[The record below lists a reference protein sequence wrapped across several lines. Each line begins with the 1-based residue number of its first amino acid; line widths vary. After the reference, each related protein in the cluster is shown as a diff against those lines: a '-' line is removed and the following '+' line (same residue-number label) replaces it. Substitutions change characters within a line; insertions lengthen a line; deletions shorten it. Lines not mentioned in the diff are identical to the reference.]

1 MNAENASI
9 STSQAW
15 ILAFRP
21 KTLPAAASPV
31 LVGSAVAFYSGKF
44 SLLPALAAL
53 AGALLLQI
61 GANLANDVFDFQRG
75 ADTSYRVGPLRV
87 TQAGLLTPEQVKAGM
102 WLVFG
107 LATLIGVYLALTAGW
122 PVVVLGLLAIL
133 AAIAYTGG
141 PFPLG
146 YHGLGE
152 VFVFLFFG
160 LAAVTGTYFV
170 QAREINW
177 YALAASIPI
186 GLLTCAL
193 LTVNNLRDIDTDRIS
208 GKMTLAARFG
218 ETFARQEYIILI
230 ALAYLTT
237 FLMAMANVIE
247 PWVVLTWLSLPM
259 LFPLGKMI
267 LTTRGRP
274 LNDALA
280 MTGRLE
286 LIFSLLF
293 SLGLIL
299 ARYFKI

>member
-9 STSQAW
+9 SPSQAW
-15 ILAFRP
+15 LLALRP

-31 LVGSAVAFYSGKF
+31 LVGSAVAFYTGKF

-61 GANLANDVFDFQRG
+61 GANLANDVYDFQRG
-75 ADTSYRVGPLRV
+75 ADTSFRVGPLRV

-102 WLVFG
+102 WLVFS
-107 LATLIGVYLALTAGW
+107 LATLIGVYLTIIAGW
-122 PVVVLGLLAIL
+122 PVAVLGVLAII

-160 LAAVTGTYFV
+160 LVAVTGTYFV
-170 QAREINW
+170 QALEINW
-177 YALAASIPI
+177 IALAASIPL

-193 LTVNNLRDIDTDRIS
+193 LTVNNLRDIETDRIS

-218 ETFARQEYIILI
+218 ESFARQEFLILV

-237 FLMAMANVIE
+237 FLMAMADTIE
-247 PWVVLTWLSLPM
+247 PWVVLTWLSLP
-259 LFPLGKMI
+259 LIFPLGKII
-267 LTTRGRP
+267 LTERGAP
-274 LNDALA
+274 LNEALA

-293 SLGLIL
+293 ALGLIL
-299 ARYFKI
+299 ARYVKL

>member
-9 STSQAW
+9 SPSQAW
-15 ILAFRP
+15 LLALRP

-31 LVGSAVAFYSGKF
+31 LVGSAVAFYTGKF

-61 GANLANDVFDFQRG
+61 GANLANDVYDFQRG
-75 ADTSYRVGPLRV
+75 ADTSFRVGPLRV

-102 WLVFG
+102 WLVFS
-107 LATLIGVYLALTAGW
+107 LATLIGVYLTIIAGW
-122 PVVVLGLLAIL
+122 PVAVLGVLAII

-160 LAAVTGTYFV
+160 LVAVTGTYFV
-170 QAREINW
+170 QALEINW
-177 YALAASIPI
+177 IALAASIPL

-193 LTVNNLRDIDTDRIS
+193 LTVNNLRDIETDRIS

-218 ETFARQEYIILI
+218 ESFARQEFLILV

-237 FLMAMANVIE
+237 FLMAMADTIE
-247 PWVVLTWLSLPM
+247 PWVVLTWLSLP
-259 LFPLGKMI
+259 LIFPLGKVI
-267 LTTRGRP
+267 LTERGAP
-274 LNDALA
+274 LNEALA

-293 SLGLIL
+293 ALGLIL
-299 ARYFKI
+299 ARYVKL

>member
-9 STSQAW
+9 SASQAW
-15 ILAFRP
+15 FLALRP

-31 LVGSAVAFYSGKF
+31 LVGSAVAFYTGKF
-44 SLLPALAAL
+44 ALLPALAAL

-61 GANLANDVFDFQRG
+61 GANLANDVYDFQRG
-75 ADTSYRVGPLRV
+75 ADTSFRVGPLRV

-102 WLVFG
+102 WLIFG
-107 LATLIGVYLALTAGW
+107 LAALIGVYLTIVAGW
-122 PVVVLGLLAIL
+122 PVTVLGVLAIL

-170 QAREINW
+170 QALEINW
-177 YALAASIPI
+177 FALAASIPI

-218 ETFARQEYIILI
+218 ETFARQEFLGLV

-237 FLMAMANVIE
+237 FLMAMADVIE

-259 LFPLGKMI
+259 LFPLGKII
-267 LTTRGRP
+267 LTQRGEP
-274 LNDALA
+274 LNQALA

-293 SLGLIL
+293 ALGLIL
-299 ARYFKI
+299 ARYIKL

>member
-9 STSQAW
+9 SPSQAW
-15 ILAFRP
+15 LLALRP

-31 LVGSAVAFYSGKF
+31 LVGSAVAFYTGKF

-61 GANLANDVFDFQRG
+61 GANLANDVYDFQRG
-75 ADTSYRVGPLRV
+75 ADTSFRVGPLRV

-102 WLVFG
+102 WLVFS
-107 LATLIGVYLALTAGW
+107 LATLIGVYLTIIAGW
-122 PVVVLGLLAIL
+122 PVAVLGVLAII

-160 LAAVTGTYFV
+160 LVAVTGTYFV
-170 QAREINW
+170 QALEINW
-177 YALAASIPI
+177 IALAASIPL

-193 LTVNNLRDIDTDRIS
+193 LTVNNLRDIETDRIS

-218 ETFARQEYIILI
+218 ESFARQEFLILV

-237 FLMAMANVIE
+237 FLMAMADTIE
-247 PWVVLTWLSLPM
+247 PWVVLTWLSLP
-259 LFPLGKMI
+259 LIFPLGKII
-267 LTTRGRP
+267 LTERGTP
-274 LNDALA
+274 LNEALA

-293 SLGLIL
+293 ALGLIL
-299 ARYFKI
+299 ARYVKL